1 MFLYLQC
8 TAISSL
14 ISQKSFFSFPI
25 PHNLFTRLPANICS
39 SPATAFIRVVIPQK
53 TLVVTT
59 HEKGV
64 TSKNAWNHETPRNWT
79 ENESWNS
86 HINRATL
93 WSHTHKVS
101 YLCNSKLSYMLS
113 QPLKKLCISTMLFTY
128 LLRCNDFTITWRIQL
143 NLVCAKVSVS
153 LPDDEWSTLSYCRSL
168 SSRKLQKKEKE
179 VNLLTRT

>member
-1 MFLYLQC
+1 MLGIMKHQEIEL
-8 TAISSL
+8 
-14 ISQKSFFSFPI
+14 KMK
-25 PHNLFTRLPANICS
+25 NEEFTYKHFNFWKWA
-39 SPATAFIRVVIPQK
+39 
-53 TLVVTT
+53 
-59 HEKGV
+59 
-64 TSKNAWNHETPRNWT
+64 
-79 ENESWNS
+79 
-86 HINRATL
+86 NRATL
-93 WSHTHKVS
+93 WSHTQKVS